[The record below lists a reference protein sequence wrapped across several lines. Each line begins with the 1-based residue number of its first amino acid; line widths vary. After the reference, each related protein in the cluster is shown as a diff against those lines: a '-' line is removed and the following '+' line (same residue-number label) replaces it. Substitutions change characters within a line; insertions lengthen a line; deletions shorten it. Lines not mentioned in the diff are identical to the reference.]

1 MHCMLVVLPDLS
13 SVLAPLVCFAD
24 LYSNPLIV
32 YLIICFSKDNFIS
45 FTCYFL
51 GKGMSFLVHSCILIG
66 EFYTNIKK
74 WLNWEYL

>member
-1 MHCMLVVLPDLS
+1 MHCMLVVLLDLS

-45 FTCYFL
+45 FTC
-51 GKGMSFLVHSCILIG
+51 
-66 EFYTNIKK
+66 
-74 WLNWEYL
+74 